1 MKQILLGV
9 AFVLFATAYTQAQDT
24 TKIIIGTKTII
35 IINNDGK
42 GNKEININEMIDS
55 AHAETDS
62 MHIQIEK
69 NEEDMEKFGRDMK
82 KFAEDMEEM
91 GEGLSSITEKEQD
104 KSIAHWA
111 GFEMGV
117 NGWMNANNTLDL
129 ENPKYDL
136 DYSNSL
142 FYNLNVVEQKIPF
155 FGGYGGLVTGLGFN
169 FNEFSFKGAT
179 QLSFNEDSTWAFTR
193 SDYNFKRNR
202 LNVTYLTLPMMLE
215 FNTSLD
221 EDKSFHI
228 AFGVLGGF
236 KLFSKTKQKYD
247 FEGDNYKVNVRGHYN
262 VNPWKADAVA
272 RIGYKSLTLFANYPL
287 TQFFEKNTGPE
298 MYTFQVGLRLI
309 DF

>member
-1 MKQILLGV
+1 MKQIILGV

-35 IINNDGK
+35 IVNNDGK
-42 GNKEININEMIDS
+42 GNKEINFNQIIDS
-55 AHAETDS
+55 AQAGTDS
-62 MHIQIEK
+62 LHIEIER
-69 NEEDMEKFGRDMK
+69 NEEDMEKFGHDME
-82 KFAEDMEEM
+82 KFGHDMEKFGNDMEEM

-179 QLSFNEDSTWAFTR
+179 QLSFNEESTWAFTR
-193 SDYNFKRNR
+193 SDYNFKRNKAFIGLSGLFISWNINNR
-202 LNVTYLTLPMMLE
+202 LA
-215 FNTSLD
+215 FN
-221 EDKSFHI
+221 
-228 AFGVLGGF
+228 
-236 KLFSKTKQKYD
+236 Y
-247 FEGDNYKVNVRGHYN
+247 
-262 VNPWKADAVA
+262 
-272 RIGYKSLTLFANYPL
+272 
-287 TQFFEKNTGPE
+287 
-298 MYTFQVGLRLI
+298 
-309 DF
+309 